1 MTGNEWDDYL
11 LNMVKISPAY
21 DKIEKVQEL
30 FKEYTSFLIST
41 DSVFSAYLELQNYD
55 EEEKDP
61 AKKYAPPHGRLFL
74 AYLDDEAVGVIAL
87 RMIDKDKC
95 ELKRL
100 YVKKEARGKGI
111 ARMLVEKL
119 IAEAKTIGYK
129 TMYLDSLPQLEDAI
143 VLYRKIG
150 FSDTERYNRSP
161 CENTIF
167 MKLDLT

>member
-1 MTGNEWDDYL
+1 MRSICPAGAKNAATKLCPHEGSVATASSISRKGS
-11 LNMVKISPAY
+11 VK
-21 DKIEKVQEL
+21 
-30 FKEYTSFLIST
+30 
-41 DSVFSAYLELQNYD
+41 
-55 EEEKDP
+55 KDP

-119 IAEAKTIGYK
+119 IAEAKAIGYK

-143 VLYRKIG
+143 ALYRKIG